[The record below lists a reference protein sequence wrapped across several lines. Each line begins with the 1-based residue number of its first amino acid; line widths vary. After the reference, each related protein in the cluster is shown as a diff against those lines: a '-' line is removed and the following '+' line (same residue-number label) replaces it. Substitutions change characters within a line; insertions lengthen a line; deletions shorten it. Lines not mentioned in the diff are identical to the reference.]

1 MSDLAYATL
10 CMLPKVHT
18 IIKWIRRTD
27 NEMAQKWQRFADDT
41 VNQLCYNSYAGNYEQ
56 VYYDQC
62 QSLLLL
68 GGNTVA

>member
-1 MSDLAYATL
+1 MSVFSYATL

-18 IIKWIRRTD
+18 IIKRIWRTD
-27 NEMAQKWQRFADDT
+27 NEMAQKRQWFADDT
-41 VNQLCYNSYAGNYEQ
+41 VNQLCYNSYAGNYELIYSNQ
-56 VYYDQC
+56 Y